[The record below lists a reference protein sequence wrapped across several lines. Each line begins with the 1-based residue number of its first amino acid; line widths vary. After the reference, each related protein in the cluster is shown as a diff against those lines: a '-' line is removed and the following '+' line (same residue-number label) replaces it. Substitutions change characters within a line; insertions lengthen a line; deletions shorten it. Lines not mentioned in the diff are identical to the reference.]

1 MNREEIHNKLK
12 TILSEQLGLE
22 PEQVTETATF
32 EELGAD
38 SLDNIEIVM
47 AVEEEFELSIP
58 DEEAEAVK
66 SVSQAIDS
74 IANHLA

>member
-32 EELGAD
+32 EELGAN
-38 SLDNIEIVM
+38 SLDNVEIVM

-58 DEEAEAVK
+58 DEAAVK
-66 SVSQAIDS
+66 SVSQAIDFITKH
-74 IANHLA
+74 IA

>member
-1 MNREEIHNKLK
+1 M
-12 TILSEQLGLE
+12 Q

-38 SLDNIEIVM
+38 SLDNVEIVM
-47 AVEEEFELSIP
+47 IIEDEFSLSIP

-66 SVSQAIDS
+66 SVSQAIDC
-74 IANHLA
+74 IAKHIA